1 MQSDTVSVCRI
12 LRDFVTSE
20 AESLSNSE
28 QTKAIK
34 SPELNGIYS
43 NVLLRRLWKKYNG
56 Q

>member
-34 SPELNGIYS
+34 SPELNAIYS